1 MTSYRIPCGKH
12 KDKAIDNLSDNI
24 LAGLLWA
31 YRPEGL
37 DNEELHGE
45 CFAVLYSRHGTA
57 KAVAELADKFAAWA
71 GSAKQLERKTSKK
84 SKKAKAK
91 VHQCEEDPNRVLFSM
106 IDKDIY
112 IPRDVVIGPS
122 DELPP
127 F

>member
-31 YRPEGL
+31 YRPEGF

-45 CFAVLYSRHGTA
+45 CFAVLYERHGTA
-57 KAVAELADKFAAWA
+57 RAVVDLVDRFEEWA
-71 GSAKQLERKTSKK
+71 GSKPAKLQKKPKTES
-84 SKKAKAK
+84 SAF
-91 VHQCEEDPNRVLFSM
+91 VSTDPNESC
-106 IDKDIY
+106 
-112 IPRDVVIGPS
+112 
-122 DELPP
+122 P